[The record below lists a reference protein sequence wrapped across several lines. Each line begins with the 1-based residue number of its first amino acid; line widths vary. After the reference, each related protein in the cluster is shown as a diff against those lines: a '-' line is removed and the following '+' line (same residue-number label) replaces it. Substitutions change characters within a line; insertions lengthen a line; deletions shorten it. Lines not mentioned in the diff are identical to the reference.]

1 MPGKLARAPGMSSA
15 SEGAALTAQNCMEIF
30 NWQDEEL
37 QNLSLCLI
45 LLSYDSSPRSRPTRQ
60 MQKRGLGGRRH
71 LLLQKHP
78 VLYRRFYDT

>member
-60 MQKRGLGGRRH
+60 MQRQEAFTSSETSCA
-71 LLLQKHP
+71 LQK
-78 VLYRRFYDT
+78 VL